1 MYLFYVYVCAWL
13 CYDISWCWYRHQIPT
28 CIQPSQLR
36 SGGGGAS
43 DFDYF
48 RHIYN
53 YICVCLSYDPFD
65 SSSFGYPRVVKQFD
79 PENSICSKLILMAR
93 SMLGFCYLGIVTRYF
108 ESNCHGKIPRQDLA
122 IECDSCSWPIFQRG
136 TGPRKSVKADKDG
149 QRWMDRWFHKSWQG
163 QHRICLDVDDP
174 R

>member
-1 MYLFYVYVCAWL
+1 ML
-13 CYDISWCWYRHQIPT
+13 ISTSDSHLHPTFPAAIRGRWCLG
-28 CIQPSQLR
+28 LR
-36 SGGGGAS
+36 LLQT
-43 DFDYF
+43 YIC
-48 RHIYN
+48 IYN

-93 SMLGFCYLGIVTRYF
+93 SMLGFGYLGIVTRYF

-149 QRWMDRWFHKSWQG
+149 QR
-163 QHRICLDVDDP
+163 
-174 R
+174 

>member
-1 MYLFYVYVCAWL
+1 MYMFVHGYVMIYPDV
-13 CYDISWCWYRHQIPT
+13 DIDIRFPPASNL
-28 CIQPSQLR
+28 PSCDP
-36 SGGGGAS
+36 GAVVPRTSITS
-43 DFDYF
+43 DIYIY
-48 RHIYN
+48 IYN

-93 SMLGFCYLGIVTRYF
+93 SMLGFGYLGIVTRYF

-149 QRWMDRWFHKSWQG
+149 QR
-163 QHRICLDVDDP
+163 
-174 R
+174 